1 MKHGILDALHG
12 NQPKLSVLP
21 GVHHLAGR
29 ENMPGGSRQGG
40 NHQKADPHTT
50 QGAEQDLLMPKQIR
64 KPDEEKENRQ
74 PQPLGDAPLQEP
86 GTYPGVLGQVE
97 FQIRGRRFL
106 GSLTGPGG
114 PLQEF
119 LRLLSLTEHG
129 SPGTQSCR

>member
-1 MKHGILDALHG
+1 MV
-12 NQPKLSVLP
+12 Q
-21 GVHHLAGR
+21 
-29 ENMPGGSRQGG
+29 
-40 NHQKADPHTT
+40 
-50 QGAEQDLLMPKQIR
+50 QIR
-64 KPDEEKENRQ
+64 QPYEEKENRQ

-106 GSLTGPGG
+106 GGLTGLGG

-119 LRLLSLTEHG
+119 LCLLSLTEHG